1 MKCRLRGC
9 RVQCV
14 LRSRGLWGR
23 LREEGSEVSGHSLSF
38 KGWIIIPPVRRT
50 FPQSIA
56 GKKLTLL
63 DNDSLLVAPMRG
75 HPLDPL
81 DAPGSA
87 PVSREA
93 AEPHVAVG
101 AREGIVVVQVE
112 HCVAAAFIVA
122 VAAPFILSML
132 PLDLYRQ

>member
-1 MKCRLRGC
+1 MGIHYHSRA
-9 RVQCV
+9 RV
-14 LRSRGLWGR
+14 
-23 LREEGSEVSGHSLSF
+23 GSSYRRRYAAHSHKALLE
-38 KGWIIIPPVRRT
+38 
-50 FPQSIA
+50 
-56 GKKLTLL
+56 KKLTLL

-112 HCVAAAFIVA
+112 HCVVAAVIVA